1 MAVYMILEYSVSTTI
16 NACITSEDCR
26 FESEKQY
33 NIIIMFEHNNY
44 TSTLSITQ
52 TLLPP
57 LPSSIY
63 S

>member
-16 NACITSEDCR
+16 NACIISEDCP

-44 TSTLSITQ
+44 TSALSITQ